1 MTKVSKN
8 FDKNNK
14 LVDLES
20 DDELE
25 LAGEDMAEYFENLK
39 KSDRL
44 D

>member
-8 FDKNNK
+8 FENK
-14 LVDLES
+14 KLADLES
-20 DDELE
+20 DDEPE

-44 D
+44 E